1 MKRFLLVLLSLL
13 CVMSLVMGTVSCEKP
28 NGPEQPE
35 QPEQPEDSVM
45 MIDIVK
51 DGKTDYRIVRRD
63 AATGNDAGR
72 MSAIKLKQAIKAA
85 TGCDIELTTDWTP
98 DEDGKAYEILVGK
111 VDRPAHEQ
119 IPKDLAKDE
128 FVILF
133 VENKI
138 LIDGGSEN
146 AITKGVNYFI
156 KEYLGYDEENDTY
169 AKTDLVI
176 PEALNLRQTFEYP
189 YEVYIPA
196 QCSEPALWKIISC
209 KHLL

>member
-1 MKRFLLVLLSLL
+1 
-13 CVMSLVMGTVSCEKP
+13 
-28 NGPEQPE
+28 
-35 QPEQPEDSVM
+35 M

-138 LIDGGSEN
+138 LIDGGSES
-146 AITKGVNYFI
+146 AITNGVDYFTFYWFFCAI
-156 KEYLGYDEENDTY
+156 FARYLPNVFTESLSNENPGYRCKRFY
-169 AKTDLVI
+169 
-176 PEALNLRQTFEYP
+176 RQLYCRGGSQTG
-189 YEVYIPA
+189 V
-196 QCSEPALWKIISC
+196 
-209 KHLL
+209 